1 MIIKTDDI
9 SFNRDSTNH
18 ALINTNA
25 EAYSLYKQKRLQQKN
40 HNDLQGQIDNLKS
53 DLDDIKSMLSVLIR
67 RENNGNPN
75 N

>member
-1 MIIKTDDI
+1 MMIKTDDG
-9 SFNRDSTNH
+9 SFNRDSGNH

-25 EAYSLYKQKRLQQKN
+25 EAYSLYKQQRAQQKN
-40 HNDLQGQIDNLKS
+40 HNDLQGQIDNLKG

-75 N
+75 I

>member
-1 MIIKTDDI
+1 MIIKTDD
-9 SFNRDSTNH
+9 SNFNRDSTNH

-25 EAYSLYKQKRLQQKN
+25 EAYSLYKQQRIQQKN
-40 HNDLQGQIDNLKS
+40 HGDLQGQINNLKS

>member
-1 MIIKTDDI
+1 MIIKTDDGN
-9 SFNRDSTNH
+9 FNRDGSNY

-25 EAYSLYKQKRLQQKN
+25 EAYSLYKQQRAQQKN
-40 HNDLQGQIDNLKS
+40 HNDLQGQIDNLKG

-75 N
+75 I

>member
-1 MIIKTDDI
+1 MIIKTDDS
-9 SFNRDSTNH
+9 SFNRDSSNH

-25 EAYSLYKQKRLQQKN
+25 EAYSLYKQRRVQQKN
-40 HNDLQGQIDNLKS
+40 HNDLQGQIDNLKG

-75 N
+75 I